1 MVCLPFR
8 RLFLFAGLL
17 LFASGS
23 RAAAEEELPDS
34 LLTEDYLY
42 EYTFTDFGKARRI
55 IERMRERKILEPYWL
70 DIAEGDLYF
79 NTGRHHQGLRY
90 YRRAFESDVVRKS
103 DAEYMDVLHR
113 MISSYDC
120 LHDEERQ
127 APSEELPMTRSRS
140 SNTPTA
146 SSKRP
151 SRCNRISSVL

>member
-55 IERMRERKILEPYWL
+55 IERMRERKILEPYRL

-79 NTGRHHQGLRY
+79 NTGRYHQGLRY

-127 APSEELPMTRSRS
+127 AECTELLLRKARAC
-140 SNTPTA
+140 NDTA
-146 SSKRP
+146 ME
-151 SRCNRISSVL
+151 SVALFNMGKMLCYQ

>member
-55 IERMRERKILEPYWL
+55 IERMRERKILEPYRL

-79 NTGRHHQGLRY
+79 NTGEIETEAL
-90 YRRAFESDVVRKS
+90 ESS
-103 DAEYMDVLHR
+103 A
-113 MISSYDC
+113 
-120 LHDEERQ
+120 
-127 APSEELPMTRSRS
+127 APSAVTMTEIALFS
-140 SNTPTA
+140 A
-146 SSKRP
+146 DFFFFAF
-151 SRCNRISSVL
+151 SVEVSFF

>member
-23 RAAAEEELPDS
+23 RAAAEEALPDS

-55 IERMRERKILEPYWL
+55 IERMRERKMLEPYRL

-79 NTGRHHQGLRY
+79 NTGRYHQGLRY

-127 APSEELPMTRSRS
+127 AECTELLLRKARAC
-140 SNTPTA
+140 NDTA
-146 SSKRP
+146 ME
-151 SRCNRISSVL
+151 SVALFHMGKML

>member
-55 IERMRERKILEPYWL
+55 IERMRERKMLEPTGWIL
-70 DIAEGDLYF
+70 PKATSISIRGATTRGSVITGVRSKAMWCGKAMR
-79 NTGRHHQGLRY
+79 NTWTSCTG
-90 YRRAFESDVVRKS
+90 
-103 DAEYMDVLHR
+103 
-113 MISSYDC
+113 
-120 LHDEERQ
+120 
-127 APSEELPMTRSRS
+127 
-140 SNTPTA
+140 
-146 SSKRP
+146 
-151 SRCNRISSVL
+151 